1 MKSLFKM
8 MFVFVVALGM
18 SATTARAQ
26 NCEPALAEA
35 ILDVANVRASIYNNG
50 GLFWNG
56 GSPVYEVP
64 KGSGSTAIFASG
76 IWIGGFVGSEIAP
89 RVAGSTYGPWEFW
102 AGPLDDNGNPPADCG
117 VFDRVYKVSKSDI
130 DNYEA
135 TGATTPAM
143 LGWPT
148 GLGAPTL
155 APPGNGIDD
164 DGDGEIDEEGEQ
176 IAFDI
181 TTPLASRVNRV
192 VDLAGG
198 ERPAILGDQ
207 SIWWV
212 MNDRGNTH
220 ERTQSAPI
228 GLEVH
233 GMAFAFNQAGAI
245 GDMTFYKYNIFY
257 KGTEPLEDAYMAI
270 FSDPDLG
277 DFADDYVGSDTTL
290 GLGYVYNADNFDGG
304 GGGYGT
310 PPPAAGYDFFQ
321 GPIVPSVGDTALVS
335 GRKIPD
341 FKNLG
346 MTTFGYYNNGG
357 GVTGDPTTAEDF
369 HNYMSGRWRDG
380 REFTFGANGRD
391 EAGGGST
398 TPTRFV
404 FSGDPATNTGWT
416 ERNPDPFTNAVPPI
430 SPGDRRFVMASGPFT
445 INPGDQQEI
454 IFGIVFAIGAD
465 NWDSVAKLRQVDAAA
480 QSAFDVNFNL
490 AQPPNP
496 PVVTVTPLDGEVVLE
511 WTNLPNS
518 NNFLDSYS
526 EFDPLAVVDPDAPIE
541 DKTYFFEGYKI
552 YQFADVADQ
561 IGRVIATYDVANGV
575 TRVIDGVPGEPTEI
589 VATGTD
595 SGVQNFHRIQNL
607 TNYTTY
613 HFGVQAYSYNEASLP
628 KIFPSPIA
636 RFSVIPARGEDTLS
650 ETAIAAAA
658 NQVAP
663 DIFADRAGAGEGRVW
678 VDVVN
683 PGRVQNATYTVEFY
697 THDFPD
703 KVDGRF
709 AEEEEVVDP
718 VPARVAQANKSAAAA
733 TTFDIKRNGTV
744 IFDGSSTD
752 EPAPQREKLA
762 VIDGL
767 QFSVVGPELG
777 IKAFATVA
785 NAAGPIDPPD
795 MAAFA
800 FNSSGFPTLVGAG
813 ITPDGAY
820 PFADRPNSG
829 VQQSTNAS
837 AWGFHAGGVSSIN
850 FGSVAEGGTFL
861 ARSLRGDNVDRL
873 SFFDWEMRFTQQCA
887 DGINGTVEETD
898 CLAWRAFEDG
908 ELVEVPFEL
917 WRVGIG
923 TFGDASDDV
932 RLVPGICEAA
942 CGAGTLPMVYDL
954 GGDHPISGGDNDPA
968 TDWIYWFLPVDE
980 TPGSAGYQD
989 FFFGTAAAGGEVL
1002 ARTQLVNFNGGVLPE
1017 VNAPLPESGTTFR
1030 IYTFKPSQPGD
1041 VFTLSTAGFE
1051 VAAATLA
1058 QKEENLETI
1067 GITPNP
1073 YKGASI
1079 YERSQLIDEV
1089 RITNL
1094 PTEATIRIF
1103 TLHGTLIRTLR
1114 KNSPERFLTWD
1125 LTTENS
1131 LPIASGMYLV
1141 QVEVPNVG
1149 SQTIKFAVVKKRVQ
1163 LNVF

>member
-26 NCEPALAEA
+26 NCEQALGEA
-35 ILDVANVRASIYNNG
+35 FLDVNNVRARILNNG
-50 GLFWNG
+50 SLFYRG
-56 GSPVYEVP
+56 EPHVYEVP
-64 KGSGSTAIFASG
+64 KGSGSNAIFMSG
-76 IWIGGFVGSEIAP
+76 VWIGGFVGNETSP
-89 RVAGSTYGPWEFW
+89 RTAASTYGPWEFW
-102 AGPLDDNGNPPADCG
+102 AGPLDENGNPPADCG
-117 VFDRVYKVSKSDI
+117 VFDRVFKVNKSDI

-148 GLGAPTL
+148 GLGAPTI
-155 APPGNGIDD
+155 APVGNGIDD
-164 DGDGEIDEEGEQ
+164 DEDGEIDEDGEQ
-176 IAFDI
+176 IKFDI
-181 TTPLASRVNRV
+181 AAPLASRVNRV
-192 VDLAGG
+192 IDLAGG

-220 ERTQSAPI
+220 ERSQSAPI
-228 GLEVH
+228 GVEVH

-257 KGTEPLEDAYMAI
+257 KGSQPLERAYLGI
-270 FSDPDLG
+270 VSDPDLG
-277 DFADDYVGSDTTL
+277 DFADDYVGSDSTL
-290 GLGYVYNADNFDGG
+290 GLGYVYNADNEDISGE
-304 GGGYGT
+304 GYGT

-321 GPIVPSVGDTALVS
+321 GPIIPSVGDTAQVS

-346 MTTFGYYNNGG
+346 MTTYAFYNNGG
-357 GVTGDPTTAEDF
+357 GVTGDPATAEDF
-369 HNYMSGRWRDG
+369 YNYMDGRWRDG
-380 REFTFGANGRD
+380 RQFTFGGNGRD

-398 TPTRFV
+398 SPTRFMY
-404 FSGDPATNTGWT
+404 SGDPAANTGWT
-416 ERNPDPFTNAVPPI
+416 ERNPDPFTGSVAPI
-430 SPGDRRFVMASGPFT
+430 SPGDRRFAMATGPFT

-454 IFGIVFAIGAD
+454 IFGVVFAIGAD
-465 NWDSVAKLRQVDAAA
+465 NWDSVSKLRQVDAAA

-511 WTNLPNS
+511 WTNPPNS
-518 NNFLDSYS
+518 NNYLDSYS

-561 IGRVIATYDVANGV
+561 IGQVIATYDVANGV
-575 TRVIDGVPGEPTEI
+575 TRVIDGVPGEPTEV
-589 VATGTD
+589 VASGTD
-595 SGVQNFHRIQNL
+595 VGVQNFHRIQNL

-636 RFSVIPARGEDTLS
+636 RFSIIPARGEDTIS
-650 ETAIAAAA
+650 ETAIEAAA
-658 NQVAP
+658 NQAAP
-663 DIFADRAGAGEGRVW
+663 DILADRAGVGEGRVW

-697 THDFPD
+697 SFDFPD
-703 KVDGRF
+703 KVDGRL
-709 AEEEEVVDP
+709 AEQDDVIDP
-718 VPARVAQANKSAAAA
+718 APATPPVANKNAA
-733 TTFDIKRNGTV
+733 TATTYDIKRNGTV
-744 IFDGSSTD
+744 IFDGSSTS
-752 EPAPQREKLA
+752 EPAPQREKVI

-777 IKAFATVA
+777 IKAFGVV
-785 NAAGPIDPPD
+785 NNSAGPVDPPD
-795 MAAFA
+795 MGAFA
-800 FNSSGFPTLVGAG
+800 FNGSGFPTLVDGG

-820 PFADRPNSG
+820 PFPDRPNTG
-829 VQQSTNAS
+829 VQQVSGAN
-837 AWGFHAGGVSSIN
+837 WGFHAGGAASIN
-850 FGSVAEGGTFL
+850 FGPITESTFL
-861 ARSLRGDNVDRL
+861 GRAVRNDNLDRI
-873 SFFDWEMRFTQQCA
+873 SFFDFEMRFTQACA
-887 DGINGTVEETD
+887 DAIDGVIAETD
-898 CLAWRAFEDG
+898 CLAWRAFDDG
-908 ELVEVPFEL
+908 AIVEVPFEL

-923 TFGDASDDV
+923 TFGDATDDV
-932 RLVPGICEAA
+932 RLIPGMCEEA
-942 CGAGTLPMVYDL
+942 CGAGTDSLTYDL
-954 GGDHPISGGDNDPA
+954 GGDHPISGGDNDPF
-968 TDWIYWFLPVDE
+968 TDWVYWYLPEDGGV
-980 TPGSAGYQD
+980 TPGSQGYLD
-989 FFFGTAAAGGEVL
+989 FFFGTAGTGGEIL
-1002 ARTQLVNFNGGVLPE
+1002 ARTVLVNFNGGVLPT
-1017 VNAPLPESGTTFR
+1017 VNAPRPENGTTFR

-1041 VFTLSTAGFE
+1041 LFTVSTAGFE
-1051 VAAATLA
+1051 VVAASQT
-1058 QKEENLETI
+1058 QKEEDLETI

-1114 KNSPERFLTWD
+1114 KNSPERYLTWD
-1125 LTTENS
+1125 LTTEAG